1 MFPRGKVKQKDKVDL
16 YKLGTKP
23 KTKPKNEDAA
33 KKDSYESLKEAV
45 AHDYT
50 NANYRK

>member
-1 MFPRGKVKQKDKVDL
+1 MLSRGKAKHKDNIDIS
-16 YKLGTKP
+16 KLGTKP
-23 KTKPKNEDAA
+23 KTKPNNEDAA

>member
-1 MFPRGKVKQKDKVDL
+1 MFFFRGKAKHKDKIDL

-33 KKDSYESLKEAV
+33 LKN
-45 AHDYT
+45 HI
-50 NANYRK
+50 